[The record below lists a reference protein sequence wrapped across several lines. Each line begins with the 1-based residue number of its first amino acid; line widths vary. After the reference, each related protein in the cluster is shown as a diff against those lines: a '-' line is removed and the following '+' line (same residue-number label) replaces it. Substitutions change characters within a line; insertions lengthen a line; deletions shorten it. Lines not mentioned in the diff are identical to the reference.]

1 MKSVLAPVFSII
13 VCLTM
18 PACAIG
24 QNPATPPPGQS
35 TGRQYGEGPSDI
47 KGFNE
52 YENFR
57 GMVNSF
63 GSLLKLDSTLGYD
76 FNQHVGVFAGV
87 PLYFASDSSGTPGQT
102 RIRDA
107 GAGEITALRSRF
119 PRLRGAWAKASARG
133 SRQSIGIIASAIALA
148 ALRHSWRQD
157 WEILFLILS
166 W

>member
-18 PACAIG
+18 PVCAIG
-24 QNPATPPPGQS
+24 QNPATSPPGQS
-35 TGRQYGEGPSDI
+35 TGRQYGEGRSDI

-76 FNQHVGVFAGV
+76 FNRHVGVFAGV
-87 PLYFASDSSGTPGQT
+87 PL
-102 RIRDA
+102 
-107 GAGEITALRSRF
+107 
-119 PRLRGAWAKASARG
+119 
-133 SRQSIGIIASAIALA
+133 
-148 ALRHSWRQD
+148 
-157 WEILFLILS
+157 
-166 W
+166 